1 MNARTR
7 LFCVSL
13 SLLIFAAVATA
24 QDGKEAKHEAQ
35 LRTVHGIVSDKSESP
50 IASAVV
56 FMKNTRSN
64 TIRSYISD
72 NQGNYRFSGLDPN
85 IDYELHAEKDG
96 AQSQTRTVSSFDSK
110 KDITLN
116 LKIEKKKS

>member
-1 MNARTR
+1 VNPKTR
-7 LFCVSL
+7 LFCVGL
-13 SLLIFAAVATA
+13 SLLLIAAVATA
-24 QDGKEAKHEAQ
+24 QDGKEAKREAQ